1 MVSLSFMRVER
12 WFEPSDGM
20 ELVVRLLNSWDEL
33 EPEPELLRD
42 PEIAALALR
51 RHGFDDAAALADV
64 RELAALRDLRSR
76 LRAAW
81 DAGSDAS
88 AVALLNE
95 LLAECK
101 VQPRLERQ
109 GRGWAFRWDAPGLR
123 ASAFAPGL
131 CASALLQEI
140 EQHGR
145 RRLGT
150 CAGTPCRCVFMD
162 RSKNRSRRYCCDQCA
177 DRVNQAAHRRRLRH

>member
-1 MVSLSFMRVER
+1 MTRER
-12 WFEPSDGM
+12 WGEPHDGM
-20 ELVVRLLNSWDEL
+20 TFAVRLLNSWDEL

-42 PEIAALALR
+42 AEIAGRFLWR
-51 RHGFDDAAALADV
+51 YGFDDAAALADE
-64 RELAALRDLRSR
+64 RELAGLRSLRAR

-81 DAGSDAS
+81 DAGNDTA

-95 LLAECK
+95 LLAECE
-101 VQPRLERQ
+101 VQPHLERR
-109 GRGWAFRWDAPGLR
+109 GRGWVFRWDAPGLR

-131 CASALLQEI
+131 CAAALLEEI
-140 EQHGR
+140 ERHGR

-150 CAGTPCRCVFMD
+150 CAGAPCRCTFLD

-177 DRVNQAAHRRRLRH
+177 DRVNQAAHRRRRRA